1 MWAGQGLNPKRTKA
15 LRASTCLRQPE
26 SEDPEALSAVDPLHA
41 QAKKEMRLS
50 KMKSHRLS
58 EGQQSSRRGD
68 LNERAQSSRPSALK
82 LCSVKGQFDM

>member
-50 KMKSHRLS
+50 TLPGARHLCWRSTGSDSPTR
-58 EGQQSSRRGD
+58 GQ
-68 LNERAQSSRPSALK
+68 
-82 LCSVKGQFDM
+82 